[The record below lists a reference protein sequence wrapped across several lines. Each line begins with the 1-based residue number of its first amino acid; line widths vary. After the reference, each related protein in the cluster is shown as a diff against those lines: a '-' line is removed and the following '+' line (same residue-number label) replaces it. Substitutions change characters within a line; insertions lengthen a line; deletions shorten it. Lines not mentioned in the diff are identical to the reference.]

1 MVKKNSVKSQTGP
14 ENGSEAE
21 NTLASKR
28 KEEAKQVL
36 YITRV

>member
-1 MVKKNSVKSQTGP
+1 MNLKSKVQIQETKFSNEEKETAP
-14 ENGSEAE
+14 AK
-21 NTLASKR
+21 KR